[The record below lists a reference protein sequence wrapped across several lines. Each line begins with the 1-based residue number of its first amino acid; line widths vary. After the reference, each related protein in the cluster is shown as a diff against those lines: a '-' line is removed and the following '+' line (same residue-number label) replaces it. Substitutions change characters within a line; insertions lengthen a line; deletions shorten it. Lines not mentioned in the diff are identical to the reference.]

1 MCEVKKIAGV
11 YVKIVMQYAI
21 CYDHNLLGAYG
32 MLKLEGS
39 NDEALYGMTGKIVL
53 ESILL
58 TLLCTDS
65 TLLHSV
71 S

>member
-1 MCEVKKIAGV
+1 MKLKKIAGV
-11 YVKIVMQYAI
+11 YVKMQYAI
-21 CYDHNLLGAYG
+21 RYNHNLLSAYG
-32 MLKLEGS
+32 MLMLEGS
-39 NDEALYGMTGKIVL
+39 NVEALYGMTGKIVL

-65 TLLHSV
+65 TLLHSI